1 MRETGRELTL
11 EDLPSP
17 PLFKLVDPEGKDVFQ
32 ETEVGGE
39 GAKVCALFSDREL
52 AGEFSA
58 GAAVHGM
65 ENLFGLNPRE
75 LSEWGSVE
83 VFALSGA
90 DFVLV
95 VSERGAGL
103 FHAGD
108 VAQKAEEMAGEIPF
122 PLYMISDERGEAPLI
137 MIEVEEGEV
146 LVAALFSSPE
156 NARDFRERASHL
168 DLPDSLGTIED
179 RDGLR
184 RHALIAREAGDLRSH
199 RSRIRPHRS
208 DPRRGV
214 VRTLKPT
221 LCTDVDSTVWDTG
234 AWICSAVLDVT
245 GETLDMDR
253 ITTWTHVLDTY
264 GEETTTA
271 IF

>member
-1 MRETGRELTL
+1 MGETERELAL

-17 PLFKLVDPEGKDVFQ
+17 PLLKLVDPEGRDVFQ

-39 GAKVCALFSDREL
+39 RARVGALFSDREL

-58 GAAVHGM
+58 GAAAHGM
-65 ENLFGLNPRE
+65 EDLSGLDPRE
-75 LSEWGSVE
+75 LSDWGSVE

-122 PLYMISDERGEAPLI
+122 PLYMFSDERGEAPLI
-137 MIEVEEGEV
+137 TVEVEEGEV
-146 LVAALFSSPE
+146 LVAALFTSPE
-156 NARDFRERASHL
+156 KARDFRERASYL
-168 DLPDSLGTIED
+168 DLPDSLGTIQD

-184 RHALIAREAGDLRSH
+184 RHALIAREAGATYAVV
-199 RSRIRPHRS
+199 
-208 DPRRGV
+208 DPASGL
-214 VRTLKPT
+214 TEAIP
-221 LCTDVDSTVWDTG
+221 
-234 AWICSAVLDVT
+234 I
-245 GETLDMDR
+245 
-253 ITTWTHVLDTY
+253 
-264 GEETTTA
+264 EELLEP
-271 IF
+271 

>member
-1 MRETGRELTL
+1 MDETRSELTL
-11 EDLPSP
+11 DDLPRP
-17 PLFKLVDPEGKDVFQ
+17 PLFKLVDPEGRDVFQ

-39 GAKVCALFSDREL
+39 RAKVSALFSDREL

-58 GAAVHGM
+58 GAAQHGM
-65 ENLFGLNPRE
+65 ENLSGLDPRE
-75 LSEWGSVE
+75 LSDWGSVE

-122 PLYMISDERGEAPLI
+122 PLFMISDERGEAPLI
-137 MIEVEEGEV
+137 TVEVEEGEV

-156 NARDFRERASHL
+156 NARNFREQASHL

-179 RDGLR
+179 RNGLR
-184 RHALIAREAGDLRSH
+184 RH
-199 RSRIRPHRS
+199 
-208 DPRRGV
+208 
-214 VRTLKPT
+214 
-221 LCTDVDSTVWDTG
+221 
-234 AWICSAVLDVT
+234 
-245 GETLDMDR
+245 
-253 ITTWTHVLDTY
+253 
-264 GEETTTA
+264 
-271 IF
+271 